1 MNTHFDPLMLDI
13 PREVK
18 GERIVLRAYEDA
30 DADALWE
37 AIDTSRAHLSTWMPW
52 VKDHND
58 LEYTRVYI
66 RRMQAKWIL
75 REDFVMGIWSR
86 ENESLLG
93 ATGFHRID
101 WSVPSLEIGYW
112 VCADAEGQGYV
123 TEAVKLITRF
133 AFRFFHAERVTIMCS
148 SKNAR
153 SAAVPRRAG
162 FMHEA
167 TLRCERRELDGTLRD
182 TELFAMTRADFE
194 SLSLSDVENQN
205 FPE

>member
-1 MNTHFDPLMLDI
+1 MNTHVDPLLLDI

-58 LEYTRVYI
+58 LAFSRSYI
-66 RRMQAKWIL
+66 RRMQSQWIS
-75 REDFVMGIWSR
+75 RENFPMGIWTRDSNR
-86 ENESLLG
+86 LLG
-93 ATGFHRID
+93 ATGLHRID
-101 WSVPSLEIGYW
+101 WSVPAMEIGYW
-112 VCADAEGQGYV
+112 IRPDAEGQGYV

-133 AFRFFHAERVTIMCS
+133 AFCFFRAERVTIMPS
-148 SKNAR
+148 SKNNR
-153 SAAVPRRAG
+153 SIAVSKRAG
-162 FMHEA
+162 FRHE
-167 TLRCERRELDGTLRD
+167 GTLRSERRGVDGNLID

-194 SLSLSDVENQN
+194 SLSLSEVENQN